1 MTAWHLR
8 TGLLDWAGCP
18 RVPGNYFHSN
28 TVTSYST
35 VNDLQRS
42 ETASNAERNFTCG
55 RVATTEQAALADGAK
70 LSTLARLRKVARD
83 ACSAVQ
89 SQLQSRRSSSEPGQG
104 GKQLSRGQRCH
115 PIVEA
120 ALASL
125 ET

>member
-1 MTAWHLR
+1 M
-8 TGLLDWAGCP
+8 
-18 RVPGNYFHSN
+18 
-28 TVTSYST
+28 
-35 VNDLQRS
+35 NDLQRS
-42 ETASNAERNFTCG
+42 ETASNAERNSTCG
-55 RVATTEQAALADGAK
+55 RVATTGQAALADGAK

-104 GKQLSRGQRCH
+104 GQQLSRGQRCH